1 MGVLAQISSFGRVFL
16 TARRNRMDLLRWLGR
31 RPQLLT
37 SVAAY
42 EVALATSAR
51 VDARLK
57 ALAEIKTAALI
68 NCEYC
73 LDIGSALSRAE
84 GLTDSQLRAL
94 PTFRD
99 SGDFSAR
106 EQLVL
111 EFAEAMTSTPTQV
124 SDDLRR
130 ALLARW
136 SMAQLTE
143 LAASIAW
150 ENHRARLNQALG
162 IRPSGFSD
170 GAFCAVPERREA

>member
-1 MGVLAQISSFGRVFL
+1 MGVLSQISSFGRVFL

-31 RPQLLT
+31 RPQLL
-37 SVAAY
+37 AAVTTY
-42 EVALATSAR
+42 ELALGTSAR
-51 VDARLK
+51 VEARYK
-57 ALAEIKTAALI
+57 ALAAIKAAALI

-73 LDIGSALSRAE
+73 LDIGSALSRAD

-94 PTFRD
+94 PGFRE
-99 SGDFSAR
+99 SGEFSASER
-106 EQLVL
+106 LVL
-111 EFAEAMTSTPTQV
+111 EFAEAMTLTPTQV

-130 ALLARW
+130 ALLAEW

-162 IRPSGFSD
+162 IRPAGFSD
-170 GAFCAVPERREA
+170 GSFCAVPERREA